1 MFSGL
6 MAEAGGLDMAK
17 EVNTIGV
24 LTSGGD
30 APGMNAAIRAVVR
43 KALAN
48 GKKVKGIQKGYQGLL
63 NEEIVDMA
71 RHDVSDIIQKGGTI
85 LRTARC
91 EEFKTEEGQARGAQ
105 ICQKYGIDGLVV
117 IGGDG
122 SLRGA
127 QIFSIEQGFSVM
139 GLPASIDNDIPYTDM
154 SIGFQTAVDTALDA
168 IDKVRDTAYSHERIF
183 VIEVMGRRNGFI
195 AVESGLAGGAEAIL
209 IPELPFSLPE
219 TCERLMAGHS
229 RGKKSSIIVT
239 AEGAARAQDVCEF
252 IAKQTGY
259 EARYLVLGHMQ
270 RGGSPCSFDRVL
282 ATRLAAS
289 AVAKLLNGVSGEMV
303 GIDGRN
309 IISTPLETVLSA
321 ERKIDS
327 ERLLLAEVMAQ

>member
-1 MFSGL
+1 MKRF
-6 MAEAGGLDMAK
+6 A
-17 EVNTIGV
+17 V

-43 KALAN
+43 TGLAR
-48 GKKVKGIQKGYQGLL
+48 GVEVFGVHHGYDGLQDGEISQLDSPDVGGI
-63 NEEIVDMA
+63 IS
-71 RHDVSDIIQKGGTI
+71 RGGTI
-85 LRTARC
+85 LRSARSTRFR
-91 EEFKTEEGQARGAQ
+91 EKPGRDEAAGRLRDL
-105 ICQKYGIDGLVV
+105 GIEGLVV

>member
-1 MFSGL
+1 
-6 MAEAGGLDMAK
+6 
-17 EVNTIGV
+17 
-24 LTSGGD
+24 
-30 APGMNAAIRAVVR
+30 MNAAIRAVVR
-43 KALAN
+43 TGLAR
-48 GKKVKGIQKGYQGLL
+48 GVEVFGVHHGYDGLQDGEISQLDSPDVGGI
-63 NEEIVDMA
+63 IS
-71 RHDVSDIIQKGGTI
+71 RGGTI
-85 LRTARC
+85 LRSARSTRFR
-91 EEFKTEEGQARGAQ
+91 EKPGRDEAAGRLRDL
-105 ICQKYGIDGLVV
+105 GIEGLVV